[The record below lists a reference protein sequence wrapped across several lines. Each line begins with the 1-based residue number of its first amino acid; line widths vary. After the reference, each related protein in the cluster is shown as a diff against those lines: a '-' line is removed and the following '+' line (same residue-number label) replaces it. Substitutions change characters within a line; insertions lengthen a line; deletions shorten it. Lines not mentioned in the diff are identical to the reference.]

1 LIEQARFVKD
11 EIATGPENTR
21 AARHP
26 LLIRHR
32 ACGLMAHEAAAL
44 PRRETGD
51 PTMLRT
57 ALLSPLALALAA
69 APALAQD
76 PASCGTVRFS
86 DPGWTDIT
94 ATNGVAIALLQGL
107 GYTPQVSTLS
117 VPVGYEALKNG
128 DTDVFLGNWMPA
140 QQKFRDDLDASGTIQ
155 ELVQNLEGAKF
166 TLAVTDAAADLGI
179 QDFADLDAHKDAFQ
193 GKIYGIEPGAPA
205 NQTIQ
210 GMIEAD
216 KFGLGDWELV
226 ESSEQGMLAQVARN
240 DAAKTPSVFLAWAPH
255 PMNVKLA
262 ITYLSGGDEE
272 FGPDYGGATVHTLA
286 RNEWVEACPNVAKL
300 FTQLTFTVDQENLL
314 MGKILDDGMDA
325 TDAAKGW
332 IGENAETVATWLDGV
347 TTLDG
352 KPGAEA
358 VMASVK

>member
-1 LIEQARFVKD
+1 MSR
-11 EIATGPENTR
+11 TT
-21 AARHP
+21 P
-26 LLIRHR
+26 LSL
-32 ACGLMAHEAAAL
+32 
-44 PRRETGD
+44 
-51 PTMLRT
+51 
-57 ALLSPLALALAA
+57 LALALAA
-69 APALAQD
+69 TPALAED
-76 PASCGTVRFS
+76 PASCRTVRFS

-94 ATNGVAIALLQGL
+94 ATNGVATALLQGL
-107 GYTPQVSTLS
+107 GYRPDIRTLS

-140 QQKFRDDLDASGTIQ
+140 QQRFRDDLEASGKTE

-166 TLAVTDAAADLGI
+166 TLAVTDAAAGLGVA
-179 QDFADLDAHKDAFQ
+179 DFADLDAHRDAFQ

-210 GMIEAD
+210 AMIEAD

-226 ESSEQGMLAQVARN
+226 ESSEQGMLAQVQRN
-240 DAAKTPSVFLAWAPH
+240 DAVRTPSVFLAWAPH
-255 PMNVKLA
+255 PMNVTLN

-286 RNEWVEACPNVAKL
+286 RKEWVAACPNAAKL
-300 FTQLTFTVDQENLL
+300 FSQLVFTVDQENML
-314 MGKILDDGMDA
+314 MANILDEGADA
-325 TDAAKGW
+325 TAAAKDW
-332 IGENAETVATWLDGV
+332 ISQNAETVAKWLDGV

-358 VMASVK
+358 VMASVN